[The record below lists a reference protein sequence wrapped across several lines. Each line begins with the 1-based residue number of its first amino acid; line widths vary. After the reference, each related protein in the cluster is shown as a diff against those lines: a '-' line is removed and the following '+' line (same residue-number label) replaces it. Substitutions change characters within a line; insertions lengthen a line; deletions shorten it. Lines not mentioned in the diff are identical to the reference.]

1 MTLYVILYLITLVLF
16 GISVAQVK
24 SFKVIIF
31 IGITTALLILSTH
44 LLSKNTIIEQ
54 NDEELIEVVSHQLE
68 FEDSVYNY
76 IKELNIKHPE
86 IVLKQ
91 ARLESGN
98 FQSKV
103 FKNNNNM
110 FGFKQAYK
118 RPNTQIGTN
127 RGYAVYEDWK
137 QCVIDY
143 ALYQTYSAKNM
154 TKEEYINFLNKNFAE
169 DNNYKDK
176 LQ

>member
-98 FQSKV
+98 FQSEV